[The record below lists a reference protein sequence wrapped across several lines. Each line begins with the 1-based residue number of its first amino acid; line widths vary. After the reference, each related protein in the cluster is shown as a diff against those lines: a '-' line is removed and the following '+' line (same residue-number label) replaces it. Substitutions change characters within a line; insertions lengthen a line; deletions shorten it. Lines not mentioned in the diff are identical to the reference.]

1 MNSEPT
7 GLGRWRT
14 GQWLLAIGAVLLV
27 TLTPLTWIQWKQFR
41 LMESANRNQVDA
53 LMWQAYQLER
63 EFGRLGYTLH
73 ASTDAGVSPHKA
85 GGRRGRDEVFVSRHR
100 QQTQQPPPDQQET

>member
-73 ASTDAGVSPHKA
+73 ASTDPGVSPDMA
-85 GGRRGRDEVFVSRHR
+85 GELQERYEVFVSRIGLLTELPR
-100 QQTQQPPPDQQET
+100 RDLLE